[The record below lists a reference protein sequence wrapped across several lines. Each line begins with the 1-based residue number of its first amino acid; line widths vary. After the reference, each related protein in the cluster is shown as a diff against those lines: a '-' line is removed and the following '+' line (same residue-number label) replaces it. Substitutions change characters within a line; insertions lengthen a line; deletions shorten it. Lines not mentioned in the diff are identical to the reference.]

1 MSARAHVAALEA
13 LLDQVHEYFLVRLPD
28 HVRRMYAQD
37 LAAFPIE
44 HVRWAIDVYRLQ
56 PPPAGHKKAAPK
68 PLDLIA
74 LLHNEMADKQAAD
87 SIASAIWG
95 SIALFGRTQAKAAM
109 ARIGAEGEKV
119 VQQMGGWELL
129 CRSCCA
135 DDANIWHAQ
144 LRDKALAVLAQK
156 SRPRPWHR
164 WRRPART
171 CRAWTPTRTKA
182 SCMMASPCRLW
193 APFCSRCAWV
203 QRARRCMPN
212 NKVHNTEHH
221 LTEARKAIVDV
232 RFMVTRA
239 VAASD
244 CGSKRARFL
253 AHALAHLNSAES
265 LVTFTLQDLAPEP
278 AGRVR
283 IIKEDVPDA
292 AVARDDA

>member
-1 MSARAHVAALEA
+1 
-13 LLDQVHEYFLVRLPD
+13 
-28 HVRRMYAQD
+28 
-37 LAAFPIE
+37 
-44 HVRWAIDVYRLQ
+44 
-56 PPPAGHKKAAPK
+56 
-68 PLDLIA
+68 
-74 LLHNEMADKQAAD
+74 
-87 SIASAIWG
+87 
-95 SIALFGRTQAKAAM
+95 
-109 ARIGAEGEKV
+109 
-119 VQQMGGWELL
+119 
-129 CRSCCA
+129 
-135 DDANIWHAQ
+135 
-144 LRDKALAVLAQK
+144 
-156 SRPRPWHR
+156 
-164 WRRPART
+164 
-171 CRAWTPTRTKA
+171 
-182 SCMMASPCRLW
+182 
-193 APFCSRCAWV
+193 
-203 QRARRCMPN
+203 MPN